1 MDQMNQ
7 QFENNVKNIVWAL
20 RRIVSLIYHDSRN
33 MMKKYGITGP
43 QSLVI
48 KSLCEASGP
57 LSPVKLSR
65 QLNVTPA
72 NITGIIDRLE
82 EKGLVQRNRQLV
94 DRRAIQIELT
104 EDGYEFGKNLPD
116 LIEEKLIRGLKDL
129 KPTEVYGIYSALN
142 TIIKIIGA
150 EEVPPT
156 PLD

>member
-1 MDQMNQ
+1 MEN

-33 MMKKYGITGP
+33 MVKHYGITGP

-48 KSLCEASGP
+48 KSLCEASIP

-82 EKGLVQRNRQLV
+82 EKGLVKRTRQKD
-94 DRRAIQIELT
+94 DRRTIMIELT
-104 EDGYEFGKNLPD
+104 PKGFEFGGNLPD

-129 KPTEVYGIYSALN
+129 KPTEVFGIYSALN
-142 TIIKIIGA
+142 TIIQIIGA
-150 EEVPPT
+150 KEVPPT